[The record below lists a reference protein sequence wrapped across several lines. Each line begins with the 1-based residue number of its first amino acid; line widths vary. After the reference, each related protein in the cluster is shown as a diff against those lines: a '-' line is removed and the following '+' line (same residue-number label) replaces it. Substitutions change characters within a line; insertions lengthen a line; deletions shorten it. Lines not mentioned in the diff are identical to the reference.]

1 MRRRIRRR
9 AYGIRETA
17 GTLAIS
23 GVGAVALV
31 VAAVLPSIAEAADGD
46 VDVAD
51 LAGLGDQP
59 PESPIRFIADRAT
72 FEGVDL
78 IRGRTPLRL
87 ANGEL
92 SPEDTIYLKMNR
104 LTADN
109 LRVESEVNGT
119 TVTVRNDNRG
129 DPALAAVA
137 GGADSEVE
145 AWAVVN
151 EMDVCVAPEALYA
164 AANGLGRSAEARDL
178 ISSAYGRYANQP
190 AGRGGRCIPL
200 SDIVPALMFL
210 TQSGASLPE
219 KIKTENLDLT
229 VFHMTVDQAPGLS
242 SLTAPTAVIGLG

>member
-1 MRRRIRRR
+1 MSRRIRRR

-23 GVGAVALV
+23 GLGAVALV
-31 VAAVLPSIAEAADGD
+31 VAAVLPSNADVADGD

-51 LAGLGDQP
+51 LAGLGDEP
-59 PESPIRFIADRAT
+59 PESPIRFIADGAV

-78 IRGRTPLRL
+78 IRGREPVQL
-87 ANGEL
+87 ADGDL
-92 SPEDTIYLKMNR
+92 SPEDTIHLRMNR

-109 LRVESEVNGT
+109 LTVVSEVNGKT
-119 TVTVRNDNRG
+119 ITVRNDNRG
-129 DPALAAVA
+129 DPTLAAVA

-151 EMDVCVAPEALYA
+151 EMDVCLAPETLYA
-164 AANGLGRSAEARDL
+164 AAQGLEKPAAARAL

-190 AGRGGRCIPL
+190 AGRGGPCIPL
-200 SDIVPALMFL
+200 SDIAPALIHL
-210 TQSGASLPE
+210 TQAGAALPE

-229 VFHMTVDQAPGLS
+229 VFHMTVDQASGLS